1 MTAESE
7 AALERRT
14 DKWFSPGVAGI
25 GGASLLADVGHEV
38 PTALL
43 PSLLTTTLGAPAS
56 VLGLIEGVSDGL
68 AGIARLGGGALS
80 DDPGRRRAIAVGGY
94 TSTALLSSATGAA
107 TAAWHVGLLRAGA
120 WAARGLRVPARNA
133 LLADLVD
140 PTVYGRAYG
149 FERAMDN
156 LGAIL
161 GPVLAIALVA
171 LVGTRGA
178 IGLSVIP
185 GLGAT
190 AAILYAIRH
199 TDAPNARER
208 APVRLQIKPVLQGP
222 LRSLFAGITA
232 FEFGNCA
239 ATLLILRATELL
251 EPGRSHTSAATTAL
265 WLYVSYNVAA
275 TITSVPAGRHAD
287 RTTPRRT
294 LAVGV
299 MAFALAYAGFTRD
312 THDWLALTPWFILA
326 GIGIG
331 CVETAEHAA
340 VAAFAPAHIR
350 GSAFGLLAAVQS
362 FGNFAASGIAGLL
375 WTAARPSWAF
385 AYLAAWMVLGTT
397 MLTRRSVLPR
407 ARLLRF
413 SGTDIFLAIRSGQI
427 TSERDDRGY
436 DWVDPDEVATL
447 VMQR

>member
-1 MTAESE
+1 MTAEPEVTPSSSS
-7 AALERRT
+7 ATTNWLSR
-14 DKWFSPGVAGI
+14 GVAGI
-25 GGASLLADVGHEV
+25 GTASLLADVGHEV

-56 VLGLIEGVSDGL
+56 ALGLIEGISDGL
-68 AGIARLGGGALS
+68 AGAARFGGGALS
-80 DDPGRRRAIAVGGY
+80 DDPGRRRAIALGGY
-94 TSTALLSSATGAA
+94 TSTAVLASATGAA
-107 TAAWHVGLLRAGA
+107 TAPWQVGMLRAGA

-133 LLADLVD
+133 LLADIVD
-140 PTVYGRAYG
+140 PAVYGRAYG

-161 GPVLAIALVA
+161 GPVLAIGLVA

-185 GLGAT
+185 GLLAT

-199 TDAPNARER
+199 TGAPKERER
-208 APVRLQIKPVLQGP
+208 AAIRIQIRPVLDGP
-222 LRSLFAGITA
+222 LRSLFAGISA

-265 WLYVSYNVAA
+265 WLYVAYNGAA
-275 TITSVPAGRHAD
+275 TVTSIPAGRHAD

-294 LAVGV
+294 LVIGV
-299 MAFALAYAGFTRD
+299 IAFGLAYAGLIPD
-312 THDWLALTPWFILA
+312 HGSWLTLAPWFVLA

-340 VAAFAPAHIR
+340 VAAKAPAEVR

-375 WTAARPSWAF
+375 WTVASPSWAF
-385 AYLAAWMVLGTT
+385 AYLTGWMVLATAI
-397 MLTRRSVLPR
+397 LSRIPPR
-407 ARLLRF
+407 PPP
-413 SGTDIFLAIRSGQI
+413 TFLVHGMGGAA
-427 TSERDDRGY
+427 D
-436 DWVDPDEVATL
+436 
-447 VMQR
+447 